1 LFLLCLKSCSVQ
13 PSRIFQILEKFIQ
26 GYINLVS
33 EAKGQI
39 GNVQLGPQFLY
50 GAVETIWSQFYCW
63 LLQYS
68 VLLQFGLLASS
79 VWILAF
85 IVFWLF
91 DVGTKSSYPV

>member
-1 LFLLCLKSCSVQ
+1 LKNS
-13 PSRIFQILEKFIQ
+13 SRGTSIF
-26 GYINLVS
+26 VS